1 MKQSIYSPEPHRGW
15 LPWTWLAPIIGVLL
29 IALPSI
35 PIDTLLEELSVVDA
49 EGEPTSA
56 ISFCVF
62 LLFPFT
68 AMGLAAWLWVRLVE
82 RRALSTV
89 GLTGTGR
96 LRKFLSGL
104 SIGVAM
110 MAATTVSIWLL
121 GGFRAGDA
129 FPAFGSPAALFW
141 IVLLLLCFFVQAG
154 VEEFIFRGW
163 LLSAATRRWNL
174 TAGFTVSTL
183 SFTFV
188 HLSPHIPLQDVVM
201 TVTFALFACA
211 WAWRANS
218 IWGVMG
224 WHAGWNW
231 IGGVGFD
238 VPITGLEVHLPAFFV
253 RLVPQGP
260 AILNG
265 GAAGPESS
273 VLTTGMLAVAT
284 LALLLLPRRSDKD
297 SRPSLEEE

>member
-1 MKQSIYSPEPHRGW
+1 MKQFIYSPEPHRGW

-29 IALPSI
+29 VAIPSI
-35 PIDTLLEELSVVDA
+35 PIDTLLEQLSVVDA

-62 LLFPFT
+62 LLLPFM
-68 AMGLAAWLWVRLVE
+68 AMGLAAWVWVRLVE

-96 LRKFLSGL
+96 LRNFRSGL
-104 SIGVAM
+104 AIGVAM
-110 MAATTVSIWLL
+110 MVAATVSIWLI
-121 GGFRAGDA
+121 GGFRGEDA

-141 IVLLLLCFFVQAG
+141 IAMLLPCFVVQAG

-163 LLSAATRRWNL
+163 LMSAATRRWNL
-174 TAGFTVSTL
+174 TAGFFASTL
-183 SFTFV
+183 AFTFV
-188 HLSPHIPLQDVVM
+188 HLSPDIPLQDVVM
-201 TVTFALFACA
+201 TATFSLFACA
-211 WAWRANS
+211 MAWRANS

-238 VPITGLEVHLPAFFV
+238 VPITGLEVHLPALFV
-253 RLVPQGP
+253 RLVPEGS
-260 AILNG
+260 AVLNG

-273 VLTTGMLAVAT
+273 VLTTGMLALGT
-284 LALLLLPRRSDKD
+284 LALLLLPRRSDTD
-297 SRPSLEEE
+297 SEPSREEE

>member
-1 MKQSIYSPEPHRGW
+1 MTQPIYSPEPHRGW

-29 IALPSI
+29 VAIPSI

-62 LLFPFT
+62 LLLPFS
-68 AMGLAAWLWVRLVE
+68 AMGLATWLWIRLVE

-89 GLTGTGR
+89 GLTGNGR
-96 LRKFLSGL
+96 LRKFLSGTA
-104 SIGVAM
+104 IGVAM
-110 MAATTVSIWLL
+110 MVAATVSVWLL
-121 GGFRAGDA
+121 GGFRAEGA
-129 FPAFGSPAALFW
+129 FPAFYSPAALFG
-141 IVLLLLCFFVQAG
+141 IAMLLLCFFVQSG

-174 TAGFTVSTL
+174 TAGFIASTFA
-183 SFTFV
+183 FTFV
-188 HLSPHIPLQDVVM
+188 HLSPDISLQSVVM
-201 TVTFALFACA
+201 TATFALFACA

-238 VPITGLEVHLPAFFV
+238 VPITGLEVHLPALFV
-253 RLVPQGP
+253 RLVPQGS
-260 AILNG
+260 AVLNG

-284 LALLLLPRRSDKD
+284 LALLLIPRRSDKV
-297 SRPSLEEE
+297 SQASHEEE

>member
-15 LPWTWLAPIIGVLL
+15 LPWTWLAPIVCILL
-29 IALPSI
+29 VGFSSTPFDLW
-35 PIDTLLEELSVVDA
+35 LEELSLVDA
-49 EGEPTSA
+49 KGEPSSA
-56 ISFCVF
+56 AGFCVF
-62 LLFPFT
+62 LLVPFVAMAT
-68 AMGLAAWLWVRLVE
+68 AVWVWVRFVE
-82 RRALSTV
+82 RRELSTV
-89 GLTGTGR
+89 GLTGTAR

-104 SIGVAM
+104 AIGVAM
-110 MAATTVSIWLL
+110 MAVATVSIWLL
-121 GGFRAGDA
+121 GGFGAEDA

-141 IVLLLLCFFVQAG
+141 IAMLLLCFVVQAG

-163 LLSAATRRWNL
+163 LLSVATRRWNL
-174 TAGFTVSTL
+174 ATGFVASTVGFTFL
-183 SFTFV
+183 
-188 HLSPHIPLQDVVM
+188 HLSRDIPIQDVVM
-201 TVTFALFACA
+201 TVTFSLFACA

-238 VPITGLEVHLPAFFV
+238 VPITGLEVHLPALFV
-253 RLVPQGP
+253 RLVPEGS
-260 AILNG
+260 AVLNG
-265 GAAGPESS
+265 GASGPESS

-297 SRPSLEEE
+297 SRPALEEE

>member
-1 MKQSIYSPEPHRGW
+1 MKHSIFSPEPHRGW

-29 IALPSI
+29 IAIPSI
-35 PIDTLLEELSVVDA
+35 PIDTSLQTLGVVDA

-56 ISFCVF
+56 ISFCLF
-62 LLFPFT
+62 LLLPFT
-68 AMGLAAWLWVRLVE
+68 AMGLAAWAWIRLVE

-89 GLTGTGR
+89 GLTGPGR
-96 LRKFLSGL
+96 LHKFLSGVG
-104 SIGVAM
+104 IGVGM
-110 MAATTVSIWLL
+110 MAAATVSIWLL
-121 GGFRAGDA
+121 GGFRAEGA

-141 IVLLLLCFFVQAG
+141 IAMLLLCFFVQSG

-174 TAGFTVSTL
+174 TAGFIVSTL

-188 HLSPHIPLQDVVM
+188 HLSPDITLQDVVM
-201 TVTFALFACA
+201 TVTFGLFACA

-238 VPITGLEVHLPAFFV
+238 VPITGLEVHLPALFV
-253 RLVPQGP
+253 RLVPEGSVV
-260 AILNG
+260 LNG
-265 GAAGPESS
+265 GASGPEAS
-273 VLTTGMLAVAT
+273 VLTTGMLAAAT
-284 LALLLLPRRSDKD
+284 LALLLWPRRPDED
-297 SRPSLEEE
+297 SGSPLEEE

>member
-1 MKQSIYSPEPHRGW
+1 MKQSIYSTEPHRGW
-15 LPWTWLAPIIGVLL
+15 LPWIWLAPIIGVLMV
-29 IALPSI
+29 ALPSLPFDI
-35 PIDTLLEELSVVDA
+35 LLEELNLVDA
-49 EGEPTSA
+49 NGEPSSA
-56 ISFCVF
+56 AGFCVF
-62 LLFPFT
+62 LLVPFVAMAT
-68 AMGLAAWLWVRLVE
+68 AVWVWVRFVE
-82 RRALSTV
+82 RRELSTV
-89 GLTGTGR
+89 GLTGSAR

-104 SIGVAM
+104 AIGVAM
-110 MAATTVSIWLL
+110 MVVATVSVWLL
-121 GGFRAGDA
+121 GGFRAEDA

-141 IVLLLLCFFVQAG
+141 IAMLLLCFVVQAG

-174 TAGFTVSTL
+174 PAGFIVSTL
-183 SFTFV
+183 VFTFV
-188 HLSPHIPLQDVVM
+188 HLSRTIPLQDVVM

-238 VPITGLEVHLPAFFV
+238 VPITGLEVHLPALFV
-253 RLVPQGP
+253 RLVPEGS
-260 AILNG
+260 AVLNG
-265 GAAGPESS
+265 GASGPESS
-273 VLTTGMLAVAT
+273 VLTTGMLAVAA